1 MSDVKMAQQENGY
14 LKSLLWYGGFLE
26 GWALYTEFM
35 SYDYATDLLK
45 EWGCEDAARIAQ
57 AEKHQRSLFL
67 AVYGLL
73 DIMIHYDGATE
84 VDVLHQL
91 EKFGISDEETI
102 TAIYRYIVEET
113 TNYLK
118 YYAGY
123 LEILE
128 LKKQALTLW
137 GDDYNDLSFHKFLL
151 DNGPA
156 YFDTLQSILNIH
168 KVAV

>member
-1 MSDVKMAQQENGY
+1 M
-14 LKSLLWYGGFLE
+14 
-26 GWALYTEFM
+26 
-35 SYDYATDLLK
+35 
-45 EWGCEDAARIAQ
+45 
-57 AEKHQRSLFL
+57 
-67 AVYGLL
+67 
-73 DIMIHYDGATE
+73 
-84 VDVLHQL
+84 DVLHQL

-102 TAIYRYIVEET
+102 SAIYRYIVEEP

-137 GDDYNDLSFHKFLL
+137 GDDYSDISFHKFLL

-156 YFDTLQSILNIH
+156 DFDTLQSILDIN
-168 KVAV
+168 KVSV